1 MNWLV
6 RPSARDAAV
15 LFKTV
20 AERNDKQVEG
30 AVRRPRFENNG
41 SG

>member
-20 AERNDKQVEG
+20 AERNDKQVEVPFDG
-30 AVRRPRFENNG
+30 RG
-41 SG
+41 SRTTDRG